1 MAYIGL
7 EPKSSHTIKYSQPL
21 ELVLLHVIALHIKC
35 LKSSYHTHLLNNY
48 LTNYLIFSGLT
59 QVLVWW
65 WQIFGGA
72 NRCNNGAK
80 RKEEVA
86 VVMAARRSDA
96 TFVHGGEK
104 IEVCCFCLLWSHM
117 VEGDVEHG
125 VDCCG
130 GSVMI
135 WRRWWREDE
144 GSHYRWV
151 LRRAWGGSMV
161 EHNRCVEATMV
172 VGVANWRWFCFV
184 HYFAS
189 LVHFLAKKRCKV
201 DRGWA

>member
-1 MAYIGL
+1 MVEGDVEHGVDCCGGSVMIWRRWWREDEG
-7 EPKSSHTIKYSQPL
+7 SHY
-21 ELVLLHVIALHIKC
+21 
-35 LKSSYHTHLLNNY
+35 
-48 LTNYLIFSGLT
+48 
-59 QVLVWW
+59 
-65 WQIFGGA
+65 
-72 NRCNNGAK
+72 RCNNGAK

-144 GSHYRWV
+144 GSHYRLSV
-151 LRRAWGGSMV
+151 GAICGGY
-161 EHNRCVEATMV
+161 EAD
-172 VGVANWRWFCFV
+172 GKWRQ
-184 HYFAS
+184 H
-189 LVHFLAKKRCKV
+189 
-201 DRGWA
+201 DDGG